1 MVREEKV
8 RQVEELVKKFETYP
22 VIGVFD
28 LFQLPNKVLKE
39 IRKVLKGKAEVKVV
53 KKRIAFRAMEKHDK
67 GLEKLIEKID
77 FPLGLI
83 FSKENPFKLFNLVEE
98 HKVQDFAKGGEIA
111 EEDIILKA
119 GITNL
124 MAGPAISEFSKLRI
138 PVGVEQGKIAIK
150 KDYTLVKKGEVI
162 SPEAASILRK
172 LNIAPLKIG
181 LKIKYVYENGMIY
194 DREALELVKTFK
206 AELVKSY
213 QAYLNF
219 TLALDWPT
227 PDNIKYLL
235 IKAHQY
241 ARALEGRIN
250 V

>member
-1 MVREEKV
+1 VVREEKV
-8 RQVEELVKKFETYP
+8 KQVEELVKKFETYP
-22 VIGVFD
+22 VIAIFD

-39 IRKVLKGKAEVKVV
+39 IRNLLKEKGEVKVV
-53 KKRIAFRAMEKHDK
+53 KKRIAFIAMEKYDK
-67 GLEKLIEKID
+67 GLEKLVERID

-83 FSKENPFKLFNLVEE
+83 FSKENPFKLFSLIED
-98 HKVQDFAKGGEIA
+98 HKVPDFAKGGEVA
-111 EEDIILKA
+111 EEDIVIKA

-124 MAGPAISEFSKLRI
+124 MAGPAISEFSKLKI

-150 KDYTLVKKGEVI
+150 KDHVLVKKGEVI
-162 SPEAASILRK
+162 TPEAASILRK

-206 AELVKSY
+206 EELVKGY

-219 TLALDWPT
+219 TLTLDWPT
-227 PDNIKYLL
+227 KDNIKYLL
-235 IKAHQY
+235 IKAYQY